1 MTISLN
7 GEWTLTCIPPKNA
20 DLFPPFTVPAAV
32 PGNIELDLFR
42 AGREPEPFF
51 GENEY
56 LYHKYE
62 VCAWRFEKSVP
73 IPADFADTGARL
85 VFDGLNCIADVFV
98 NEKNVYHAENALVPH
113 RINVTDAIIPG
124 QSNSFRVEIASAVLN
139 ARNKDFPVHIGANE
153 GSDEFTV
160 LRMPPHSFGWDIM
173 PRFVSAGMWRGVRLE
188 TVGGDEL
195 TQTYYV
201 TRSISSDQ
209 SKILYKYRFRTVE
222 IDLSRFRIR
231 VLLDGKTVIE
241 RETRFVSGE
250 GEFDVPNPRLW
261 WPRGYGDANLYTV
274 RMELIKDGA
283 VVSAKEEKIGIRTL
297 HVLHKMAPNDEGEF
311 RIEVNGC
318 PILAKGSNWVPL
330 DAMHSRD
337 AERYERAIGLFS
349 EAGCN
354 ILRLWGGNV
363 YEDQKFFDL
372 CDENGILVWHDFSMA
387 CATYPQTPEFQ
398 KIIYDEAVTVI
409 RRMRNHAC
417 ILLWAG
423 DNEVDEGYS
432 GRGYA
437 PESNVY
443 NAVTRETLPR
453 AVRENDPYRRF
464 LPSSPYIA
472 DGVARYDVP
481 EQHNWGPRAYF
492 KDDFY
497 KLTRAHFVSEC
508 GYHGC
513 PSPESLRR
521 FLPEDELWPM
531 GGGSWTAHNA
541 EYRIAYKRGYD
552 RNQLMADQ
560 VRIMF
565 GGMPET
571 LEEFSLLS
579 QFTQAE
585 AVKFFIERTRIKKW
599 RRTGI
604 IWWNMLDGW
613 PQISD
618 AVVDWYFTKK
628 RAFFAIKR
636 VQTPVCVML
645 DEHAAWSHDIIVGN
659 DSRNDREVSFRV
671 IDADTRETLAEGSL
685 LSKANENAHAGS
697 IRILPGEK
705 RLLLIEWTV
714 DGARYV
720 NHYLTGYPPYRPQ
733 DGARWAKLID
743 EWEVNP

>member
-7 GEWTLTCIPPKNA
+7 GEWTLTCIPPKN
-20 DLFPPFTVPAAV
+20 DERLKPFSISAEV
-32 PGNIELDLFR
+32 PGNVELDLVR
-42 AGREPEPFF
+42 AGIEPEPFF

-56 LYHKYE
+56 RYHKYE
-62 VCAWRFEKSVP
+62 VCAWRFEKSIPVP
-73 IPADFADTGARL
+73 DGFSEDRTRL
-85 VFDGLNCIADVFV
+85 IFDGLNCVADVFV
-98 NEKNVYHAENALVPH
+98 NDTHVYHAENALIPHEMDVTGVIVPG
-113 RINVTDAIIPG
+113 RT
-124 QSNSFRVEIASAVLN
+124 NSFRVEIASAVLE
-139 ARNKDFPVHIGANE
+139 ARKKDFPVHIGANE
-153 GSDEFTV
+153 GSDEYTV

-173 PRFVSAGMWRGVRLE
+173 PRFVSAGMWRGVWLE
-188 TVGGDEL
+188 TVGSDEI

-201 TRSISSDQ
+201 TRSVSADRATL
-209 SKILYKYRFRTVE
+209 LYKYRFASAE
-222 IDLSRFRIR
+222 ADLSRFRVR
-231 VLLDGKTVIE
+231 VLLDEVPVVE

-250 GEFDVPNPRLW
+250 GEFAVANPRLW

-274 RMELIKDGA
+274 RMELIRDGA
-283 VVSAKEEKIGIRTL
+283 VVSAREERIGIRT
-297 HVLHKMAPNDEGEF
+297 VNVRHKMAPNDEGEF
-311 RIEVNGC
+311 KIEVNGC
-318 PILAKGSNWVPL
+318 PILAKGANWVPL

-337 AERYERAIGLFS
+337 AARYERAIGLFA
-349 EAGCN
+349 EASCN

-363 YEDQKFFDL
+363 YEDHRFFDL

-387 CATYPQTPEFQ
+387 CAVYPQTPEFQ
-398 KIIYDEAVTVI
+398 RVIYDEAVAVI

-437 PESNVY
+437 PESNAY

-453 AVRENDPYRRF
+453 AVRENDPFRMF

-497 KLTRAHFVSEC
+497 KRTRAHFVSEC

-513 PSPESLRR
+513 PAPESLRR

-531 GGGSWTAHNA
+531 GGGSWTAHNS
-541 EYRIAYKRGYD
+541 EYRIAYRRGYD
-552 RNQLMADQ
+552 RNRLMADQ
-560 VRIMF
+560 VQIMF
-565 GGMPET
+565 GKVPDT

-585 AVKFFIERTRIKKW
+585 AVKFFIERTRVKKW

-604 IWWNMLDGW
+604 IWWSMLDGW

-618 AVVDWYFTKK
+618 AVVDWYFAKK
-628 RAFFAIKR
+628 RAFAAIKR
-636 VQTPVCVML
+636 VQTPICVML
-645 DEHAAWSHDIIVGN
+645 DEHAAWSHEVIVGN
-659 DSRNDREVSFRV
+659 DSREDQRVSYRV
-671 IDADTRETLAEGSL
+671 IDADTRETLFEGSL
-685 LSKANENAHAGS
+685 VSKANENANAGS

-714 DGARYV
+714 CGVRYV
-720 NHYLTGYPPYRPQ
+720 NHYLTGYPPYSAE
-733 DGARWAKLID
+733 DGARWARLID
-743 EWEVNP
+743 EWEERP